1 MLERHGVLRQTDTAR
16 ILSLLHTHRLFREV
30 CLLLLLL
37 FCLVLCVI
45 GSCI

>member
-16 ILSLLHTHRLFREV
+16 ILSLLYTHCLFREV
-30 CLLLLLL
+30 CFLLLL